1 MAVEKE
7 KMMDKQDV
15 PSKGLTLGRY
25 YQQIRERRGYT
36 YADIASDYLHS
47 SQISRF
53 EKGVNMFSAT
63 CLLLA
68 IQGLDMTPAEF
79 FGLMPQDQFSR
90 HYRILK
96 EMSHYAMICN
106 PSDMEHLKIKGPKKQ
121 IDKIYNIIVK
131 LAGAKEIGNSDIT
144 SQERRYVYQYLSS
157 IQRWTVLDIQIFSS
171 CLSVLELKEAFLFGL
186 DILKCDDLSNLLG
199 LHASEVK
206 KAMVHLHMHLVY
218 GEYYSRANHIKAE
231 LDALLDVSDMEEKIM
246 LHVFDCLA
254 QYKQNKDQNTL
265 EELENCIQVL
275 RACELSDLAKRISD
289 AIKKT

>member
-1 MAVEKE
+1 
-7 KMMDKQDV
+7 MDKQDV
-15 PSKGLTLGRY
+15 SSKGLTLGRY

-36 YADIASDYLHS
+36 YADIATEYLHS

-79 FGLMPQDQFSR
+79 FALMPQDQFPR

-96 EMSHYAMICN
+96 EMSHYAMARIPRDWEN
-106 PSDMEHLKIKGPKKQ
+106 LIIKEPKKQ

-131 LAGAKEIGNSDIT
+131 LAGSKELDDSNIS

-218 GEYYSRANHIKAE
+218 GEYYHRANHIKVE

-254 QYKQNKDQNTL
+254 QYKQNKDRNSL

-275 RACELSDLAKRISD
+275 QACDLSDLAKWISD
-289 AIKKT
+289 VITKA

>member
-1 MAVEKE
+1 
-7 KMMDKQDV
+7 MDKQDV
-15 PSKGLTLGRY
+15 SFKVLTLGRY

-36 YADIASDYLHS
+36 YADIATDYLHT

-63 CLLLA
+63 CLLVA

-79 FGLMPQDQFSR
+79 FALMPQDQFSR
-90 HYRILK
+90 HHRLIK
-96 EMSHYAMICN
+96 EMSHYAMISSPRDLEN
-106 PSDMEHLKIKGPKKQ
+106 LEIKDPKKQ
-121 IDKIYNIIVK
+121 IDKMYNIIVK
-131 LAGAKEIGNSDIT
+131 LVGSKELDNSRIS
-144 SQERRYVYQYLSS
+144 SQERRYIYQYLSS

-171 CLSVLELKEAFLFGL
+171 CLSALELKEAFLFGL

-206 KAMVHLHMHLVY
+206 KAIVHLYMHLVY
-218 GEYYSRANHIKAE
+218 GEYYSRADHIKAE
-231 LDALLDVSDMEEKIM
+231 LDALLDGSDMEEKII

-254 QYKQNKDQNTL
+254 QYKQNKDQNSL

-275 RACELSDLAKRISD
+275 HACEFSDLAKRISD
-289 AIKKT
+289 VIKKA

>member
-1 MAVEKE
+1 
-7 KMMDKQDV
+7 MMNKQDV
-15 PSKGLTLGRY
+15 SHESLTLGRY
-25 YQQIRERRGYT
+25 YKQIRERRGYT
-36 YADIASDYLHS
+36 YADIASDYLHT

-79 FGLMPQDQFSR
+79 FALMPQDQFSR
-90 HYRILK
+90 HYRIIK
-96 EMSHYAMICN
+96 EMSHYAMVSN
-106 PSDMEHLKIKGPKKQ
+106 PSDMEYLKIQDPKKQ

-131 LAGAKEIGNSDIT
+131 LAGAKEIGNSAIT
-144 SQERRYVYQYLSS
+144 SQERHYIYHYLSS

-206 KAMVHLHMHLVY
+206 KALIHLYMHLVY
-218 GEYYSRANHIKAE
+218 GEYYSRADHIKAE
-231 LDALLDVSDMEEKIM
+231 LDALLVASDMEEKIM

-254 QYKQNKDQNTL
+254 QYKQNKDRNNL
-265 EELENCIQVL
+265 GELENCMQVL
-275 RACELSDLAKRISD
+275 HACDLSGIAKRISD
-289 AIKKT
+289 VIIKT